1 MVKRF
6 IKVNLIILVIICL
19 ACSHI
24 AFAEENIAD
33 TNEPEVEAE
42 EEKRER
48 NLDDLELEKNELEN
62 QVEESNKQ
70 VLFIENQLSKTVV
83 EISELTQ
90 EIYDKEIEI
99 KALEAEEEELNVYI
113 EDMEIKLQ
121 ESNEKYN
128 RQKELLE
135 KRLVTMYEMGS
146 TTYLDFLFS
155 AKSLSDFLSN
165 YYIISEIGKSDQELL
180 QDIKAE
186 KNNNKFIKQSLD
198 AKKGKLSANKKSVEK
213 MSIALSNMTVIK
225 DKKMQDLT
233 QEELEMQRKVQ
244 EYQDQI
250 KEIETEIRLLTIA
263 NVGEEYIGGEMAWPV
278 PGYTRITSPFGMRT
292 HPVTGIYKLHTGT
305 DIGAPYGSI
314 FIAANDGVVVKAGM
328 NAAYGNMVVI
338 DHGGGVSTLY
348 AHGSEIL
355 VDAGQTVTKGTPVLK
370 VGSTGY
376 STGPHAHFEVRVN
389 GDYLNPLDFITSYNN
404 KEEKMDE
411 EKVIINDVEENQ
423 EEIDETNEE

>member
-1 MVKRF
+1 
-6 IKVNLIILVIICL
+6 
-19 ACSHI
+19 
-24 AFAEENIAD
+24 
-33 TNEPEVEAE
+33 
-42 EEKRER
+42 
-48 NLDDLELEKNELEN
+48 
-62 QVEESNKQ
+62 
-70 VLFIENQLSKTVV
+70 
-83 EISELTQ
+83 
-90 EIYDKEIEI
+90 
-99 KALEAEEEELNVYI
+99 
-113 EDMEIKLQ
+113 
-121 ESNEKYN
+121 
-128 RQKELLE
+128 
-135 KRLVTMYEMGS
+135 
-146 TTYLDFLFS
+146 
-155 AKSLSDFLSN
+155 
-165 YYIISEIGKSDQELL
+165 
-180 QDIKAE
+180 
-186 KNNNKFIKQSLD
+186 
-198 AKKGKLSANKKSVEK
+198 
-213 MSIALSNMTVIK
+213 
-225 DKKMQDLT
+225 
-233 QEELEMQRKVQ
+233 
-244 EYQDQI
+244 
-250 KEIETEIRLLTIA
+250 
-263 NVGEEYIGGEMAWPV
+263 MAWPV

-404 KEEKMDE
+404 KEEKIDE